1 MKKILVISHCPMRGN
16 STGLTGRFMSLL
28 GELNRDEFQISLFD
42 TDISEGNHVGSNYNA
57 YHYYCLPQLL
67 FNKITKR
74 IPKISMFYWNS
85 LAVWKLKKI
94 IKKEKFDI
102 IILYPVHLYVD
113 VITSI
118 VHKSGGKII
127 FMPWGSEVLRAKG
140 AQLKRLQNAYE
151 NLDLFVGKEKGNLV
165 ESAKKFGVPETKIR
179 TIKHEL
185 PVLGVQRII
194 ELRGKFSREEMSK
207 SIGIPFALYN
217 IVCGY
222 NPSPAQRH
230 RKIIDSI
237 WENKA
242 FLPQGYQLVFPF
254 TYGFKQDYKDELEDY
269 CRQLGLNA
277 VFLSEY
283 MTDEQMAY
291 LHLITDLFIE
301 VQPTDNGNMFMVE
314 ALFAEN
320 QIVTGK
326 WLNYKLFEQYGIPY
340 HLIDQL
346 DELPDMLHGLFTG
359 DTPKVVIPSLLIE
372 DFYKAAMTDNKVFWE
387 EIFREL

>member
-1 MKKILVISHCPMRGN
+1 MARYGRVEGVLKVYKCDMKKVLVISHCPMRGN

-28 GELNRDEFQISLFD
+28 SELSEDEFQVSLFD
-42 TDISEGNHVGSNYNA
+42 TDISEGNHVANNYNA
-57 YHYYCLPQLL
+57 YHYYSLQKSL
-67 FNKITKR
+67 FNKFIKR
-74 IPKISMFYWNS
+74 IPILSVFYWCS
-85 LAVWKLKKI
+85 LVVREFKQI

-102 IILYPVHLYVD
+102 IVFYPVHLYVD
-113 VITSI
+113 ILTSI
-118 VHKSGGKII
+118 VHKAGGKAV

-140 AQLKRLQNAYE
+140 MQLKILQSAYKK
-151 NLDLFVGKEKGNLV
+151 LDLFVGKEKGNLV
-165 ESAKKFGVPETKIR
+165 ESAKKFGVPESKIR

-207 SIGIPFALYN
+207 SIGIPFASYN

-283 MTDEQMAY
+283 MTDEQ
-291 LHLITDLFIE
+291 I
-301 VQPTDNGNMFMVE
+301 G
-314 ALFAEN
+314 LFA
-320 QIVTGK
+320 
-326 WLNYKLFEQYGIPY
+326 PY
-340 HLIDQL
+340 NR
-346 DELPDMLHGLFTG
+346 F
-359 DTPKVVIPSLLIE
+359 V
-372 DFYKAAMTDNKVFWE
+372 Y
-387 EIFREL
+387 